1 MRRRGAGARAR
12 ARKLSEV
19 LRKVRRGSSSA
30 VGERAV
36 GFEEG
41 AAVREA
47 QGLLWGLVSVGAVL
61 GWSGWGGVHV
71 AVWS

>member
-1 MRRRGAGARAR
+1 MRRRGTGARAR

-41 AAVREA
+41 AAVREL
-47 QGLLWGLVSVGAVL
+47 QGLL
-61 GWSGWGGVHV
+61 
-71 AVWS
+71 